1 MKKLTLFIYFLTTTF
16 LFAGKVIDLD
26 SIKTDFLITGKSFD
40 FFEDTSKQLSLS
52 EIIAKSNTLFTD
64 KHAEYET
71 VNHVESDYWVK
82 FYLKASDT
90 TGKKI
95 FEVLTPQ
102 TEKIS
107 FFVPKKDNTYS
118 RSDAGYLL
126 PFSNREYAHKNFLF
140 DFQNGTDF
148 SKPFFIKIH
157 SSNKVGLLFRIHN
170 QQYFAKY
177 SLNEYLT
184 LGLYY
189 GVLCMLILYNFII
202 FLYLRKP
209 VYLAYIFL
217 VLSSIGLSLSDDGLG
232 FAYIWQNHPTWSQPL
247 GLDIF
252 PICFLI
258 GYTAYAITFLNNRY
272 ALIKKIITY
281 TTTTYLVYFVA
292 DILFVNEKFYFSFIY
307 SIPFIV
313 IYISYCYIL
322 YKNEFKPARFYV
334 LGNTFALLGIVIEQ
348 MRLLGII
355 EGSTF
360 TVYAFE
366 LGIVLEFFSLSF
378 SLAYSYSQ
386 ESKARITIQKEQI
399 DLLEDKETA
408 QKERIEILKE
418 KELLSKKV
426 TTELEQKVAERT
438 TEVTEAN
445 EKLQKLIAGLE
456 EMSISL
462 DKENWQLKRGIK
474 QEKQK
479 RLSGGTVTLE
489 EINLLYPS
497 KIQCLKFLEE
507 LKWVDGFSCKKC
519 NHTNYSI
526 NEENR
531 SRKCSKCGK
540 IESVTSGSLFHAQK
554 LDFQHLFMLAHLAFR
569 TDKVDVSDIAN
580 QLQVSETSIYKFIK
594 KARDKKEANPNITT
608 WEELIF

>member
-1 MKKLTLFIYFLTTTF
+1 MRLLTLFIYLLSSTA
-16 LFAGKVIDLD
+16 LLAGKVIDLD
-26 SIKTDFLITGKSFD
+26 SIKTDILITGKSFE
-40 FFEDTSKQLSLS
+40 FFEDTSKQLSFSDIL
-52 EIIAKSNTLFTD
+52 KNHKTLFTTE
-64 KHAEYET
+64 HAEYET

-82 FYLKASDT
+82 LYLKASDS

-107 FFVPKKDNTYS
+107 FYVPKLKGNYS

-126 PFSNREYAHKNFLF
+126 PFKHREYQHKNFLF

-148 SKPFFIKIH
+148 SKPFFVKIH
-157 SSNKVGLLFRIHN
+157 SSNKVYLLFRIHS
-170 QQYFAKY
+170 QQHVTQY
-177 SLNEYLT
+177 SLNEYIF

-189 GVLCMLILYNFII
+189 GILCMLILYNFIL

-217 VLSSIGLSLSDDGLG
+217 VISAIGLSLSDDGIG
-232 FAYIWQNHPTWSQPL
+232 FAYIWPNHPTWSQTL

-258 GYTAYAITFLNNRY
+258 GYTAYAVTFLDNRY
-272 ALIKKIITY
+272 PKIRKIITY
-281 TTTTYLVYFVA
+281 TTAGYIVYFIA
-292 DILFVNEKFYFSFIY
+292 ELIFTDSKFYFSFIY

-313 IYISYCYIL
+313 IYASYLHIL
-322 YKNEFKPARFYV
+322 YKGEFKPARFYV
-334 LGNTFALLGIVIEQ
+334 LGNSFALLGILIEQ
-348 MRLLGII
+348 TRLLGYL
-355 EGSTF
+355 EGNF
-360 TVYAFE
+360 ITVYAFE
-366 LGIVLEFFSLSF
+366 MGITMEFISLSF
-378 SLAYSYSQ
+378 SLAYSYAQ
-386 ESKARITIQKEQI
+386 ESKAHIDIQKDQI
-399 DLLEDKETA
+399 LLLEEREHT

-418 KELLSKKV
+418 KDLLSKKV
-426 TTELEQKVAERT
+426 NTELEQKVAERT
-438 TEVTEAN
+438 EEVTEAN
-445 EKLQKLIAGLE
+445 EKLQNLIAGLE

-479 RLSGGTVTLE
+479 RLSGGSVTIE
-489 EINLLYPS
+489 EVKQLYPT
-497 KIQCLKFLEE
+497 KILCLQFLEQ
-507 LKWVDGFSCKKC
+507 LKWEDNYNCKKC

-526 NEENR
+526 SEENR

-540 IESVTSGSLFHAQK
+540 IESVTAGSLFHAQK
-554 LDFQHLFMLAHLAFR
+554 IPFQSLFVLAHLAFR
-569 TDKVDVSDIAN
+569 TDKFDVATISKS
-580 QLQVSETSIYKFIK
+580 LSVSETSIYKFLK
-594 KARDKKEANPNITT
+594 KARDKKVANPAIKT